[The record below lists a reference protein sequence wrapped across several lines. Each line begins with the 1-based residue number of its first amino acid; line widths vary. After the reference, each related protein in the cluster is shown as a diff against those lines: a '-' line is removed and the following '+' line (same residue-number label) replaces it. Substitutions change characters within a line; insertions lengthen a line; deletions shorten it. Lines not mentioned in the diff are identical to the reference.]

1 MDMNETSDEHKQI
14 SMDNE
19 FHERHFGERTNNF
32 HVYTLANH

>member
-19 FHERHFGERTNNF
+19 FHERHFGGEDK
-32 HVYTLANH
+32 